1 MSKKFILILFI
12 TLTSSMSLVLTMKG
26 FGSTKKGSTTAATTT
41 VFSRPIVPVTS
52 ANSSKKKLLVKE
64 VIKEYCPSLNLDYEG
79 INVLNIDPPVLEIK
93 NFFSP
98 EICEKYREIADI
110 KGLNIGKSQTFAQAG
125 SIRTST
131 TWYMK
136 YEDVDD
142 LITNANKLTGFD
154 TKTYEEPQIVR
165 YETGQ
170 QFSFHY
176 DTIPKTLLDSSGQ
189 RLATLLV
196 YLNDVNV
203 GGATSFKDLNLQVKP
218 EIGKALLFFPSYHD
232 GTIDDRTMHCGQV
245 CMDTKFIVQIWI
257 HQYQYNSKIF
267 Q

>member
-1 MSKKFILILFI
+1 
-12 TLTSSMSLVLTMKG
+12 MKG
-26 FGSTKKGSTTAATTT
+26 FGGTKKTPTKSTPT
-41 VFSRPIVPVTS
+41 FSRPVVP
-52 ANSSKKKLLVKE
+52 AASSLGARNKVLVNE
-64 VIKEYCPSLNLDYEG
+64 IIKEYCPSLDMDYDG
-79 INVLNIDPPVLEIK
+79 ITVLNIDPPVLEIN
-93 NFFSP
+93 NFFTRS
-98 EICEKYREIADI
+98 ICDKYREIAES
-110 KGLNIGKSQTFAQAG
+110 KGLNIGKSQTFADAG

-136 YEDVDD
+136 YEDVDE
-142 LITNANKLTGFD
+142 LITTAHKLTGFD
-154 TKTYEEPQIVR
+154 TNTYEEPQIVR

-218 EIGKALLFFPSYHD
+218 EMGKALLFFPSYHN

-245 CMDTKFIVQIWI
+245 CMDTKYIVQIWI
-257 HQYQYNSKIF
+257 HQFPYSSKIF
-267 Q
+267 N